1 MGIVSA
7 LVCTRDRPGPLLR
20 TVGSLLAS
28 DAAQFELI
36 VIDQSDGP
44 ESERALAAFASDL
57 RLRYVRSLV
66 RGKGAALNEG
76 LRLTR
81 GEIVACTDDDC
92 EASPEW
98 VAGMARALEEQPTAA
113 IVFCNVTAGP
123 FDTFP
128 PMSAIATGSCAQSV
142 HPVKGSVWAPGWRYA
157 ARQYSHLAASTRRSA
172 PGPGSLPAKSGTS
185 RIGRC

>member
-7 LVCTRDRPGPLLR
+7 LVCTRDRPGALVK

-28 DAAQFELI
+28 DGIQFELI

-44 ESERALAAFASDL
+44 ESEQALATLVSDP
-57 RLRYVRSLV
+57 RLRYVRSAV

-92 EASPEW
+92 EA
-98 VAGMARALEEQPTAA
+98 
-113 IVFCNVTAGP
+113 
-123 FDTFP
+123 P
-128 PMSAIATGSCAQSV
+128 PD
-142 HPVKGSVWAPGWRYA
+142 GWREWP
-157 ARQYSHLAASTRRSA
+157 ARLKSSPPPPLCSA
-172 PGPGSLPAKSGTS
+172 T
-185 RIGRC
+185 